1 MKNQGGETK
10 AAPRPGSASK
20 LVLEDGD
27 SPEAAAPL
35 EGGGSLGREGDSGA
49 WRAAGASSVGGWA
62 TVCSSCGLLERS
74 CDFWGRKSRFLRVYG
89 SEAVTTS

>member
-35 EGGGSLGREGDSGA
+35 EGGGSLGHEGGSEA
-49 WRAAGASSVGGWA
+49 WRAAGASSGGGWA
-62 TVCSSCGLLERS
+62 TVCSSCDLSESS
-74 CDFWGRKSRFLRVYG
+74 CDFRDRKSQFLCVSACVRF
-89 SEAVTTS
+89 